1 MSESGR
7 IDLRVEDDSM
17 FLSNNLPYVIR
28 NAWHSVVASGTAQ
41 QGVTDPLPGGS
52 LLR

>member
-28 NAWHSVVASGTAQ
+28 NVALSRRQWDGT
-41 QGVTDPLPGGS
+41 T
-52 LLR
+52 RRH